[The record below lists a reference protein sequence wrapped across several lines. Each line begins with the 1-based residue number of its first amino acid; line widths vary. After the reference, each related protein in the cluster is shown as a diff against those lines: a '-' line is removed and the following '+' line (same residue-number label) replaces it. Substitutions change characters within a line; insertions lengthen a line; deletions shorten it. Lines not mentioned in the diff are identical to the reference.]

1 MKTIQIMAVGT
12 FVWFL
17 VFCSFILLGLIAGI
31 KDSQTQQGLV
41 VGTFIILFS
50 YLGAHLYYKK
60 GDTTNGL
67 IVGIIMTTTA
77 LVLDA
82 IITVPY
88 IMGTTGDGYYSFYS
102 NPLLWILASLNI
114 AVIYFYWKFKV
125 NSNANGKA

>member
-1 MKTIQIMAVGT
+1 MAAGT

-17 VFCSFILLGLIAGI
+17 VFCSFTILGLIAGI
-31 KDSQTQQGLV
+31 KDSQTQQGLI

-50 YLGAHLYYKK
+50 YLGAHLYYKN
-60 GDTTNGL
+60 GATTNGL
-67 IVGIIMTTTA
+67 KVGIIMTTTA

-88 IMGTTGDGYYSFYS
+88 IMGATSNGYYSFYS

-114 AVIYFYWKFKV
+114 AVIYFYWKSKV
-125 NSNANGKA
+125 NLNVNGKA